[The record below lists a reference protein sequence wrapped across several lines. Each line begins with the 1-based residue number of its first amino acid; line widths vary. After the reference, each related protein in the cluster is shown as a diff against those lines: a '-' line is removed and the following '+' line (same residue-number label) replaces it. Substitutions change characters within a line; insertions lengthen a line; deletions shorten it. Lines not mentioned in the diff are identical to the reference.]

1 MSLDCTDGKSLDCA
15 SNRDAESDSKGN
27 AQLPYRECL
36 GAAICGEG
44 RFYSEAKVRQSSSAV
59 EVRQAKM
66 SVHDSLRT
74 AAILSACKGT
84 ESGEYH
90 QTPTRPHETDHH
102 GLLDVMSWSVSAEG
116 YSERTTKVLRS
127 IKSQRAWQ
135 KVCSGDIMSSDED
148 DNEEAETLEQIR
160 QRIIMALK

>member
-1 MSLDCTDGKSLDCA
+1 M
-15 SNRDAESDSKGN
+15 
-27 AQLPYRECL
+27 
-36 GAAICGEG
+36 
-44 RFYSEAKVRQSSSAV
+44 
-59 EVRQAKM
+59 
-66 SVHDSLRT
+66 
-74 AAILSACKGT
+74 SACKGT

-90 QTPTRPHETDHH
+90 HTPSRPHEIDHQ

-135 KVCSGDIMSSDED
+135 MVCSGDIISSDED